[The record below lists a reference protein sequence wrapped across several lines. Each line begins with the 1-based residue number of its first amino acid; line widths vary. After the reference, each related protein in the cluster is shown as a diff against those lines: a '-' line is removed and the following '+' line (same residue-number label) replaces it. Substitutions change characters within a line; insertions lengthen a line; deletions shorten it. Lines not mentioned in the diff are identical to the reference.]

1 MLLNSKGGCGKTTIA
16 TNLAACYASQG
27 RATVLID
34 HDGQGSSTRWLNARS
49 QHSAPIHGIEAYQE
63 KVAVTKSFLMRL
75 PEGTERVVIDTPANV
90 KGQQLI
96 ELVGRTD
103 SIIIPVLSSQIDIDA
118 VSKFVVELRKLPRV
132 GGRCALPLLP
142 TGRARTRSCSD
153 LERFLLRSEFDF
165 VARLRDTQNYMQAAE
180 TGLGI
185 HELRGARVKKDV
197 GQWAPVS
204 SMGRTWG
211 WILHAHDGDGSDPPI
226 LRLLGQPQRS
236 QLPVSNL
243 RRRAQRRR
251 AQRIRPSRYQIGA
264 NTISCSLIIETG
276 TSNSS
281 SILNAEAGRGC
292 SGYALLQAERLSAAS
307 FSMATAGS
315 VLPSINSRNAPP
327 PVLM

>member
-1 MLLNSKGGCGKTTIA
+1 MLTQRFCERDATVSKFDALSFWGNTVHRVMLLNSKGGCGKTTIA
-16 TNLAACYASQG
+16 TNLAACFASQG

-132 GGRCALPLLP
+132 RGGDVRIAVVAN
-142 TGRARTRSCSD
+142 RARENTVMFLD

-197 GQWAPVS
+197 GQWAPLVQWVER
-204 SMGRTWG
+204 GAADT
-211 WILHAHDGDGSDPPI
+211 P
-226 LRLLGQPQRS
+226 
-236 QLPVSNL
+236 
-243 RRRAQRRR
+243 RA
-251 AQRIRPSRYQIGA
+251 
-264 NTISCSLIIETG
+264 
-276 TSNSS
+276 
-281 SILNAEAGRGC
+281 
-292 SGYALLQAERLSAAS
+292 
-307 FSMATAGS
+307 MATALS
-315 VLPSINSRNAPP
+315 THPAPARSTAKKPVASIKSSPSRPTPPRSTPHSAEPLPNWREHNFSFSDNRDRYK
-327 PVLM
+327 

>member
-1 MLLNSKGGCGKTTIA
+1 MWKDRCAI
-16 TNLAACYASQG
+16 LAACYASQG

-34 HDGQGSSTRWLNARS
+34 HDRQGSVRWLNARS

-132 GGRCALPLLP
+132 RGAMCALPLLP
-142 TGRARTRSCSD
+142 TRRENTVMFLD

-197 GQWAPVS
+197 GQWAPLVQWVER
-204 SMGRTWG
+204 GAADT
-211 WILHAHDGDGSDPPI
+211 
-226 LRLLGQPQRS
+226 LR
-236 QLPVSNL
+236 
-243 RRRAQRRR
+243 A
-251 AQRIRPSRYQIGA
+251 
-264 NTISCSLIIETG
+264 
-276 TSNSS
+276 
-281 SILNAEAGRGC
+281 
-292 SGYALLQAERLSAAS
+292 
-307 FSMATAGS
+307 MATALSTHPAPARSTAKKPVAGIKS
-315 VLPSINSRNAPP
+315 SPSRPTPPRSTPHSAEPLPNWHEPQFLVL
-327 PVLM
+327 